1 MATLIKD
8 GTIVTATE
16 EFKGDVLIDGEEIIA
31 IGKGLDQRAETVVD
45 AKGKYL
51 LPGGIDG
58 HTHFVL
64 PFMGTHTAGFDTTVA
79 AIVGGTTS
87 IIDFAP
93 QPEGMSLL
101 DSIDKHREEQAEGK
115 TAVDYS
121 LHAMVMDSA
130 KEGIFEEVGAL
141 TKAGIPTIKL
151 FMAYKGTAS
160 YVDD

>member
-1 MATLIKD
+1 MATLIKH
-8 GTIVTATE
+8 GKIVTATE
-16 EFKGDVLIDGEEIIA
+16 EFKGDVLIDREKIIA
-31 IGKGLDQRAETVVD
+31 IGTGLDQRAETIVD

-64 PFMGTHTAGFDTTVA
+64 PFMGTHTAGFETTVA
-79 AIVGGTTS
+79 AIAGGTTS

-101 DSIDKHREEQAEGK
+101 DSINKHREEQAEGK

-130 KEGIFEEVGAL
+130 QEGIFEE
-141 TKAGIPTIKL
+141 
-151 FMAYKGTAS
+151 AS
-160 YVDD
+160 A

>member
-1 MATLIKD
+1 
-8 GTIVTATE
+8 
-16 EFKGDVLIDGEEIIA
+16 
-31 IGKGLDQRAETVVD
+31 
-45 AKGKYL
+45 
-51 LPGGIDG
+51 
-58 HTHFVL
+58 
-64 PFMGTHTAGFDTTVA
+64 MGTHTASFDTTVA